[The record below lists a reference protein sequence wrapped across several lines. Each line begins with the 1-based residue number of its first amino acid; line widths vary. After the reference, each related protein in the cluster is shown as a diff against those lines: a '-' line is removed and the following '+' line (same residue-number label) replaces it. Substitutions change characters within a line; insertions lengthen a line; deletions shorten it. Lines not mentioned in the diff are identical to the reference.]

1 MIHRTNRLDL
11 HFIDGLLSL
20 FFVSTVVLTFAGATP
35 AQTGVDSMGTGG
47 KNRIQGRIYF
57 PSGRRSDLSNI
68 KVMLESSSSERILVI
83 ADMNGSF
90 TFNNLAAG
98 NYSVTVDAGAD
109 YETAREQVL
118 IEGMNAARSTPGIDL
133 SRTNVPRTFSVM
145 VNLQPKPTPGAKRG
159 VVNAALA
166 TVPKPALTAY
176 QSALQFAKAGDS
188 RKAVDQLKMAL
199 SYYPDFGQALNE
211 LGVQYL
217 KLNEPQKAADALRS
231 AVRLMP
237 DDFTSRLNYG
247 IALVESKNHTEAE
260 VHLRTALTKNSG
272 SPLGH
277 MYRGVALIGLNNL
290 AEAESELLLAVKL
303 GGTRLGLPHYYLGG
317 IYWRQGK
324 YPPAVTELEKYLLAA
339 PNAPNAERVRATIKE
354 LRSKQS
360 TEPEKP

>member
-1 MIHRTNRLDL
+1 MIHHTNRLDL
-11 HFIDGLLSL
+11 HSIHGLLSL
-20 FFVSTVVLTFAGATP
+20 FFVSVVVLIFAAATP

-57 PSGRRSDLSNI
+57 PSGRRSDLANI

-83 ADMNGSF
+83 ADINGSF
-90 TFNNLAAG
+90 TFNNLAPG
-98 NYSVTVDAGAD
+98 NYSVTIDAGAD
-109 YETAREQVL
+109 YEIAKEQVL
-118 IEGMNAARSTPGIDL
+118 IEGMNALRSTPGIDL

-145 VNLQPKPTPGAKRG
+145 VSLQLKPTPGAKRG

-166 TVPKPALTAY
+166 SVPKPALTAY
-176 QSALQFAKAGDS
+176 QSALQLAKAGDS
-188 RKAVDQLKMAL
+188 RKAVDQLKLAL
-199 SYYPDFGQALNE
+199 SVYPDFGQAWNE

-217 KLNEPQKAADALRS
+217 KLNERHKAVDALRA

-237 DDFTSRLNYG
+237 DDFTSRLNFG
-247 IALVESKNHTEAE
+247 ISLVESKNHTEAE
-260 VHLRTALTKNSG
+260 AHLRTALTKNSG

-277 MYRGVALIGLNNL
+277 MYLGVALIGLNKL

-324 YPPAVTELEKYLLAA
+324 YTPAIAELEKYLQAA
-339 PNAPNAERVRATIKE
+339 PNAPNAERVRATINE

>member
-1 MIHRTNRLDL
+1 MNHHTNRIDR

-20 FFVSTVVLTFAGATP
+20 FLGLTVVLVCAGP
-35 AQTGVDSMGTGG
+35 ARSQSGVDSMGTGG

-57 PSGRRSDLSNI
+57 PSGRRSDLANI
-68 KVMLESSSSERILVI
+68 KVTLESSSSERILVI

-90 TFNNLAAG
+90 TFNNLAPG
-98 NYSVTVDAGAD
+98 NYSVTVEAGPD

-118 IEGMNAARSTPGIDL
+118 IEGMNAARTTPGIDV

-145 VNLQPKPTPGAKRG
+145 VNLQLKPTPLAKRG

-166 TVPKPALTAY
+166 AVPKPALAAY
-176 QSALQFAKAGDS
+176 QSALQLAKAGDS
-188 RKAVDQLKMAL
+188 RKAIDQLKIAL
-199 SYYPDFGQALNE
+199 SHYPDFGLALNE

-217 KLNEPQKAADALRS
+217 KLNEAQKAVGALRA
-231 AVRLMP
+231 AVKLMP
-237 DDFTSRLNYG
+237 EDFTSRLNYG

-277 MYRGVALIGLNNL
+277 MYLGVALIGLNNL

-303 GGTRLGLPHYYLGG
+303 GGSRLGLPHYYLGG

-324 YPPAVTELEKYLLAA
+324 YTPAVSELEKYLQAA
-339 PNAPNAERVRATIKE
+339 PNAPNAERVRATIKD
-354 LRSKQS
+354 LRSKQP